1 MSKASKKRACPAVRH
16 EITPAECGEGRG
28 RKYACP
34 AHCLFSPFA
43 PANYTQLLE
52 LEAAVDKESLARLDQ
67 EAPDRAALA
76 REIQRASRE
85 KSPHTLHA
93 LIVWWLFHS
102 TDASGRTCAQRWEQ
116 AGFPGLKNDGR
127 VLMRGKMG
135 LRLALLEVQRV
146 LDSEQVEVVDLLDA
160 EPKPFIIRDR
170 GFASSAARFSCG
182 LTWTYAT
189 PHYHRLSG
197 LAILLQEIPSWEPQ
211 AVVAEVVRHLGGPT
225 EEGPMRRWLSEHFTR
240 FQEALTAV
248 GLERRRLMF
257 ANLDAKFGKAVYE
270 LRRPFA
276 ECCKI
281 LDQVEDVDEDD
292 LAEGE
297 EQEGFAN
304 ARVWFASEQDKE
316 LLTPVTAGA
325 QPVLGRVLMAQSHW
339 RLETMGA
346 EKMAILR
353 QRFEQQMGDRVRFT
367 GERLDDLAQ
376 SLAEKDPKADPALV
390 PPRLLENPN
399 LIRMFSS
406 RVPAPIAAK
415 SKAEMEGE
423 AFAAMDREFLDNPVP
438 ALDGHTPREAARDP
452 ALRPKLIRLMKDRI
466 RSRDERNLETGFN
479 HDADWMLRELG
490 LNEIL
495 FDPPPA
501 GRTPRTFR
509 PAATETDD
517 QGDLEGDDDDE
528 TVALPMDPTLPPA
541 PPLPDRPF
549 TADKLQERLRAAVEE
564 HELAAD
570 AISALEAVGC
580 TLIDD
585 VFEVTV
591 GLVEDDRFPLLVPLL
606 IEIWHVFV
614 PAGTR
619 GFNLTR
625 ADLRVAILRDADAL
639 SKALGQHT
647 EKAFERYLESG
658 PQPELARIMLG
669 QLLEGAKLL
678 PKKPAPATEKL
689 GILGTVLRAVIDELD
704 RANRPS

>member
-1 MSKASKKRACPAVRH
+1 MSKSSKERACPAVGR
-16 EITPAECGEGRG
+16 EIASAECGEGRG
-28 RKYACP
+28 SRYACP

-43 PANYTQLLE
+43 PANYSQLLE

-85 KSPHTLHA
+85 KSPHVLHA
-93 LIVWWLFHS
+93 LIVWRLFHS

-127 VLMRGKMG
+127 VLMRAKLG
-135 LRLALLEVQRV
+135 LRLALLEVYRV

-160 EPKPFIIRDR
+160 EPKPFIVRDR

-211 AVVAEVVRHLGGPT
+211 QVVREIVRHLGGPT

-248 GLERRRLMF
+248 ALERRRLMF

-276 ECCKI
+276 ECREV

-297 EQEGFAN
+297 EQEGFAD
-304 ARVWFASEQDKE
+304 ARVWFASEQDKD
-316 LLTPVTAGA
+316 LVSPTTAAA
-325 QPVLGRVLMAQSHW
+325 QPMLGRVLMGQSHW

-346 EKMAILR
+346 EKMVILR
-353 QRFEQQMGDRVRFT
+353 QRFEQQMVDRVRFT

-376 SLAEKDPKADPALV
+376 TLAEKDPKADRALV

-399 LIRMFSS
+399 LIRMFTS
-406 RVPAPIAAK
+406 RVPAPIMAR
-415 SKAEMEGE
+415 SKAEMEAE
-423 AFAAMDREFLDNPVP
+423 AFAAMDRGFLDNPVP

-452 ALRPKLIRLMKDRI
+452 ALRPRLIRLMKDRI
-466 RSRDERNLETGFN
+466 RSCDERNLETGLN
-479 HDADWMLRELG
+479 HDANWIVRELG
-490 LNEIL
+490 LDEIL

-509 PAATETDD
+509 SDAAETKA
-517 QGDLEGDDDDE
+517 DDDPEGEEEDD
-528 TVALPMDPTLPPA
+528 TVALPMDLALPPA
-541 PPLPDRPF
+541 PRLPDCPF
-549 TADKLQERLRAAVEE
+549 TAHELQERLRAAVEE
-564 HELAAD
+564 HKLA
-570 AISALEAVGC
+570 AVGC

-585 VFEVTV
+585 VDTVMV
-591 GLVEDDRFPLLVPLL
+591 GLVEDDHFPLLVPLL
-606 IEIWHVFV
+606 IEIWHAFV

-625 ADLRVAILRDADAL
+625 ADLRVALLRDADAL
-639 SKALGQHT
+639 SKAVEQHT
-647 EKAFERYLESG
+647 EKSFERYLESG
-658 PQPELARIMLG
+658 PQPELARIVLA

-678 PKKPAPATEKL
+678 PKKQAPSPEKL
-689 GILGTVLRAVIDELD
+689 GVMGSVLRAVIDELD